1 MVHFVNFSA
10 AYWLGDCSAV
20 YQLGFQ
26 DPATTTMEGI
36 FLFNLHLLF
45 VIIGIV
51 LLVAW
56 LLFIILRNF
65 TELTNS
71 NVANFTHSNLIEMCD
86 PLKVSIIEIFCVAFG
101 TVAKKIL

>member
-1 MVHFVNFSA
+1 VNFVTFLTIG
-10 AYWLGDCSAV
+10 WLGDCSV
-20 YQLGFQ
+20 MYQLGFQ
-26 DPATTTMEGI
+26 DPATATMEGI

-65 TELTNS
+65 TELTIAFYK
-71 NVANFTHSNLIEMCD
+71 VALVKCFVSSIPTNL
-86 PLKVSIIEIFCVAFG
+86 LKQNEQ
-101 TVAKKIL
+101 